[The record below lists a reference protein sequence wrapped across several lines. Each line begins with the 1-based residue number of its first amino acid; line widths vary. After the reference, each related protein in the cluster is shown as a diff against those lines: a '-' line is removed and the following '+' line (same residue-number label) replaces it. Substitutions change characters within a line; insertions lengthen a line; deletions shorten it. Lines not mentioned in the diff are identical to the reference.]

1 MVTRV
6 VLVAFLSLIPGVP
19 SFGQTRDRDS
29 ETLHE
34 ILAELRAIHD
44 DMRVSETTQL
54 LVAELGIQQNV
65 VSRNTE
71 SVDSASAKLND
82 VRRIEKQ
89 ETDQLEQAEDRLDK
103 TTNEAE
109 RNNLSGQIEAEKSN
123 IIALKAAERDC
134 SMTLQ
139 NTEQRLQSA
148 QDKLASIEAE
158 LSTAMSRIAPTT
170 KGTGQK

>member
-29 ETLHE
+29 QTLHE

>member
-6 VLVAFLSLIPGVP
+6 VFIAFISLIPVVP
-19 SFGQTRDRDS
+19 SVGQTRDRDS

-34 ILAELRAIHD
+34 ILAEIRAIHN
-44 DMRVSETTQL
+44 DMRASETTQL

-65 VSRNTE
+65 VSRDTE

-89 ETDQLEQAEDRLDK
+89 QTDRLEEAEERLNK
-103 TTNEAE
+103 TTNAVEQK
-109 RNNLSGQIEAEKSN
+109 NLSDEIEAEKST
-123 IIALKAAERDC
+123 IIALKSAERDC
-134 SMTLQ
+134 STTVQ
-139 NTEQRLQSA
+139 NMEQRLQSA